1 MAGALPAAVGHDAL
15 LRSRRM
21 NFLLVAMLA
30 GLWIWLL
37 SPGVL
42 RDRRS
47 RSPLASVDHF
57 ERYMDTL
64 APLSDPSVPPPYARA
79 VPRSAQRRRAL
90 VLSRLLAALA
100 LALPI
105 ALAFGGWTWVLPAVA
120 GALVVAY
127 VAALAVYAHRVR
139 LAARVRPLP
148 RAGAHADSHPES
160 TADEQR
166 RAREA

>member
-1 MAGALPAAVGHDAL
+1 
-15 LRSRRM
+15 M

-42 RDRRS
+42 RDRRP

-64 APLSDPSVPPPYARA
+64 APLSDPGAPPPYARA

-100 LALPI
+100 ASLPI
-105 ALAFGGWTWVLPAVA
+105 ALLFGGLTWALPAIA
-120 GALVVAY
+120 GVLVVAY
-127 VAALAVYAHRVR
+127 LAALAVYAHRVR
-139 LAARVRPLP
+139 LDARVRPLP
-148 RAGAHADSHPES
+148 SARALADAHPGEPTDDQH
-160 TADEQR
+160 